1 MNPVLASVKSATLE
15 VLNQPPA
22 RVNYNLFST
31 DAVLASALDRE
42 GAAWARARLVDF
54 GSQVGSEEVI
64 RWGFQANE
72 NPPVLRTHDRFGH
85 RIDEIDFHPA
95 WHELMRLS
103 IEHGLASLP
112 WADPKPGAHVARAA
126 LLFLAS
132 QNEAGH
138 TCPVSMTYSSI
149 PALRKQPELARQ
161 WEPHIL
167 SGRYDARQRPVTE
180 KSGALIGMAMTEKQG
195 GSDVRANTT
204 LADPIAAGEYLITG
218 HKWFCSAPMSDAFLV
233 LAQAPAGL
241 TCFLLPRWTPD
252 GERNRFH
259 IQRLKAKLGNRSNA
273 SGEVEFAGAWAR
285 RIGEEGRGVA
295 VIIEMVQHTR
305 LDCVIGAA
313 ALMRQA
319 LTQAMHHARHRKA
332 FGSLLIDQPL
342 MQNVLADL
350 AIESEAATV
359 LMMRLARAFDAREN
373 DSAQRRLAR
382 LGAAVAKYWV
392 CKRAPGLVNEALEC
406 LGGNGYV
413 EECVMP
419 RLYREAP
426 LNSIWEGSGNVI
438 CLDVLRA
445 IKKEPEA
452 LASLLDEI
460 RLARGVDR
468 RLDTLMERLEE
479 SLRDAADE
487 LEARR
492 LTERLALTLQAS
504 LLIRHSVPEVA
515 DAFCATRLGDAG
527 GRAFGTLPRNADF
540 SAILKRAFP
549 AG

>member
-1 MNPVLASVKSATLE
+1 ML
-15 VLNQPPA
+15 PA
-22 RVNYNLFST
+22 KWSST
-31 DAVLASALDRE
+31 
-42 GAAWARARLVDF
+42 
-54 GSQVGSEEVI
+54 
-64 RWGFQANE
+64 
-72 NPPVLRTHDRFGH
+72 
-85 RIDEIDFHPA
+85 
-95 WHELMRLS
+95 
-103 IEHGLASLP
+103 
-112 WADPKPGAHVARAA
+112 
-126 LLFLAS
+126 
-132 QNEAGH
+132 
-138 TCPVSMTYSSI
+138 
-149 PALRKQPELARQ
+149 
-161 WEPHIL
+161 
-167 SGRYDARQRPVTE
+167 
-180 KSGALIGMAMTEKQG
+180 
-195 GSDVRANTT
+195 
-204 LADPIAAGEYLITG
+204 
-218 HKWFCSAPMSDAFLV
+218 
-233 LAQAPAGL
+233 
-241 TCFLLPRWTPD
+241 
-252 GERNRFH
+252 
-259 IQRLKAKLGNRSNA
+259 
-273 SGEVEFAGAWAR
+273 GAWAR
-285 RIGEEGRGVA
+285 RMGEEGRGVA
-295 VIIEMVQHTR
+295 TIIEMVQHTR
-305 LDCVIGAA
+305 LDCVIGSA

-319 LTQAMHHARHRKA
+319 LMQAIHHARHRKA
-332 FGSLLIDQPL
+332 FGSLLMDQPL

-350 AIESEAATV
+350 AHGVRSGHRVDDASG
-359 LMMRLARAFDAREN
+359 ARFRRSGE
-373 DSAQRRLAR
+373 RFRPGERLAR
-382 LGAAVAKYWV
+382 LGTAVGEILGM
-392 CKRAPGLVNEALEC
+392 KRAPGMVNEALEC

-438 CLDVLRA
+438 CLDILRA